1 MIETPLHGG
10 RITEGVVCIGDT
22 VRRPCGQ
29 NADFAHALLDD
40 LASAG
45 FRAAPRFLGTDEKGR
60 EILSFMRGDVPSDLR
75 PDYPDETL
83 AAAARLI
90 RAFHDATAGSAL
102 AGREEVVCH
111 NDLSPCN
118 VVFEGAKPVGLI
130 DFDAAAPGPRLRDVA
145 YALFL
150 WLNLGTDGPG
160 PTEQLRRARV
170 FLDAYGL
177 HDRSG
182 VVDAIVDVQREGLAR
197 VKPDASEWWRA
208 QVEWVEAHRDELE
221 AGFQ

>member
-60 EILSFMRGDVPSDLR
+60 EILSFMGGDVPADLG

-90 RAFHDATAGSAL
+90 RAVHDATGRAGP
-102 AGREEVVCH
+102 AGREGGGRH
-111 NDLSPCN
+111 HDLAPCN
-118 VVFEGAKPVGLI
+118 GGFEGPKPV
-130 DFDAAAPGPRLRDVA
+130 R
-145 YALFL
+145 
-150 WLNLGTDGPG
+150 
-160 PTEQLRRARV
+160 
-170 FLDAYGL
+170 
-177 HDRSG
+177 
-182 VVDAIVDVQREGLAR
+182 
-197 VKPDASEWWRA
+197 
-208 QVEWVEAHRDELE
+208 
-221 AGFQ
+221 